1 MLLSR
6 GVSPMAPLRKGG
18 LAVRWSLIAL
28 SLYFG
33 VLPAAAQEQVGPSS
47 CQQRRSLL
55 DPLPRACLDPIETD
69 RPHLTDTAH
78 TVDPGHFLLETELV
92 AYAGSRQ
99 GEQARP
105 RTLGAMLMLAKLGL
119 LTGVDLQLGYDAFS
133 LSWANG
139 SHDLS
144 AGDEL
149 FLRLKVNLFG
159 GNHGRMSLTVA
170 PVFQVSLRGDGL
182 DAGGIALF
190 GADLPAELEL
200 ELNLSLLSQ
209 RDSGGA
215 NRFTVIPALALTREL
230 LPRLALFGEVYA
242 ETWRA
247 RGETQWLGI
256 FASGLLYQLA
266 HDWQLDGGV
275 RVGLNDRAPPYELF
289 LGLSFRI

>member
-1 MLLSR
+1 M
-6 GVSPMAPLRKGG
+6 
-18 LAVRWSLIAL
+18 RWTLIVA
-28 SLYFG
+28 SLYLG
-33 VLPAAAQEQVGPSS
+33 VLPAAAQELGPSS
-47 CQQRRSLL
+47 SCKRWRSLL

-92 AYAGSRQ
+92 AYAGSRGDEQ
-99 GEQARP
+99 GRSRA
-105 RTLGAMLMLAKLGL
+105 LGAMLMLAKLGL

-133 LSWANG
+133 LRWANG
-139 SHDLS
+139 SHDMS

-159 GNHGRMSLTVA
+159 GNHGRVSLTVA
-170 PVFQVSLRGDGL
+170 PVFQVSLTGDGL
-182 DAGGIALF
+182 DAGGIALL
-190 GADLPAELEL
+190 GADLPAEVEL
-200 ELNLSLLSQ
+200 EVNLSLLSQ
-209 RDSGGA
+209 RDSAGD
-215 NRFTVIPALALTREL
+215 NRFTIIPALALTREL
-230 LPRLALFGEVYA
+230 FPRFALFGEVYA

-247 RGETQWLGI
+247 GGETEWLGV